1 MFQLHYFYDKSV
13 VFSII
18 KGKTVK
24 KTISKPQIKNEN
36 ERTPLLA
43 GEDSRSNSRVDLMG
57 SQSSADWDAASLENS
72 ERPFP
77 PVTETT
83 PSMSN
88 YVVLEDEESD
98 QEVERTHTQTGN
110 KHSQVMDP
118 GSNNQ
123 EVMKTDA
130 QTGSQNGAQN
140 TGQATIS
147 GGSVHT
153 NGTEQVTVAD
163 VHVQDREHNTIQHT
177 ETS

>member
-1 MFQLHYFYDKSV
+1 M
-13 VFSII
+13 FSII

-118 GSNNQ
+118 GSTGNNQ

-140 TGQATIS
+140 TGQATNS
-147 GGSVHT
+147 EGSVQT
-153 NGTEQVTVAD
+153 NETEQVTVAD
-163 VHVQDREHNTIQHT
+163 VHVQDTEHNTVQHT

>member
-13 VFSII
+13 VFSIPI
-18 KGKTVK
+18 GKTVK
-24 KTISKPQIKNEN
+24 KTISKPQIRNEN

-43 GEDSRSNSRVDLMG
+43 GGDSRSNSRVDLMG

-77 PVTETT
+77 PVTEAT
-83 PSMSN
+83 PSMNN

-98 QEVERTHTQTGN
+98 QEVERTDTQTGN

-123 EVMKTDA
+123 EVIKTDT
-130 QTGSQNGAQN
+130 QIRSQNDAQN
-140 TGQATIS
+140 TGQATNL
-147 GGSVHT
+147 GGSFQT
-153 NGTEQVTVAD
+153 NGTERVTVAD
-163 VHVQDREHNTIQHT
+163 VHVQDTEHNTVQHT

>member
-1 MFQLHYFYDKSV
+1 MLFFY
-13 VFSII
+13 I
-18 KGKTVK
+18 GKTVK
-24 KTISKPQIKNEN
+24 KTISKPQIRNEN

-43 GEDSRSNSRVDLMG
+43 GGDSRSNSRVDLMG

-83 PSMSN
+83 ASMNN

-123 EVMKTDA
+123 EVMKTDT
-130 QTGSQNGAQN
+130 QTGSQNESQN
-140 TGQATIS
+140 TGQATNS
-147 GGSVHT
+147 GRSVQT
-153 NGTEQVTVAD
+153 NTIEQVTVAD
-163 VHVQDREHNTIQHT
+163 VHVQDTEHSAVHHT